1 MWRPIFI
8 TVLIFSFSPMVY
20 GQIAYLGGTVYT
32 QNFNSLPVVPGI
44 DFVWTDNVTLPG
56 WYETRP
62 GPGAG
67 KIRADNGSSSFGF
80 LYSYGSTGSS
90 DRALGSTGLGLSGN
104 LFWGVRLINIHPTWT
119 LTSFTATFRQEQ
131 WRDGVAG
138 QSRTTF
144 FEYKLGATAINDTGF
159 TGVAAGNLVSVSNLN
174 LFAIDGNA
182 NAVTKTVTVH
192 GINWG
197 PGQELWLRWRDPHEV
212 FQDHGLA
219 IDDFSLLAVPEPA
232 SMLLVGLGMGGLGC
246 LGHRVR
252 RKFLI

>member
-1 MWRPIFI
+1 MFRPCLTIAVI
-8 TVLIFSFSPMVY
+8 LGCLSLAH
-20 GQIAYLGGTVYT
+20 GQIAYLAGTVYT
-32 QNFNSLPVVPGI
+32 QNFDSLPIIPGV
-44 DFVWTDNVTLPG
+44 DHVWTDNVTLPG
-56 WYETRP
+56 WYEKRP
-62 GPGAG
+62 GSGAG
-67 KIRADNGSSSFGF
+67 KIRADNGSLSFGF

-104 LFWGVRLINIHPTWT
+104 LFWGVRFINIHPTAT

-138 QSRTTF
+138 ESRTTF
-144 FEYKLGATAINDTGF
+144 FEYKVDATSIDDTGF

-182 NAVTKTVTVH
+182 NAVVKSVTVS
-192 GINWG
+192 GISWG

-219 IDDFSLLAVPEPA
+219 IDDFSFLAVPEPA
-232 SMLLVGLGMGGLGC
+232 SVLLVGLGMGSIGC
-246 LGHRVR
+246 FR
-252 RKFLI
+252 RRWRKGTA

>member
-1 MWRPIFI
+1 MSRLFCAFAVIIGFVPI
-8 TVLIFSFSPMVY
+8 VH
-20 GQIAYLGGTVYT
+20 GQIAYLAGTVYT
-32 QNFNSLPVVPGI
+32 QNFDSLPMIPGF

-56 WYETRP
+56 WYEKRP
-62 GPGAG
+62 GSGAG
-67 KIRADNGSSSFGF
+67 KIRADNGGSSFGF

-90 DRALGSTGLGLSGN
+90 ERALGSTGLGLPGN
-104 LFWGVRLINIHPTWT
+104 LFWGVRFVNIHPTAT

-144 FEYKLGATAINDTGF
+144 FEYKVDATSIDDTGF

-182 NAVTKTVTVH
+182 NAVVKTVTVN
-192 GINWG
+192 GISWG

-219 IDDFSLLAVPEPA
+219 IDDFSFLAVPEPA
-232 SMLLVGLGMGGLGC
+232 SMLLAGIGMGSIGYL
-246 LGHRVR
+246 R
-252 RKFLI
+252 RRLRQAT